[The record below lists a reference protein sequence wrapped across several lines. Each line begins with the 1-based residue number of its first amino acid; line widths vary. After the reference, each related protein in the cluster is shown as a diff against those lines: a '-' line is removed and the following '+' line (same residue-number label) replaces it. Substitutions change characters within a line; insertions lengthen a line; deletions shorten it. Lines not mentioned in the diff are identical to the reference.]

1 VPDTA
6 ARSAGVTRLSFDPV
20 TETVSNPVAVAPA
33 AGLGTDRPVASA
45 LGEDGSLYV
54 GFPRSGAIVRISNPA
69 GGSQSVQRVASTSD
83 DRGVSGLAVAGPDL
97 YLAEGAAVTRLASMA
112 ACTAA
117 APCAAVP
124 TDISA
129 PRRTRD
135 HVRWPGRPLRVGN
148 AGVDVERPSVPH
160 RHRRG
165 GRRDRQRRARRRAI
179 GRAAVRDRTGPRP
192 GREPLRRGRSHRGR
206 AGAPGACLDGPR
218 SGRRS
223 RLPRPVA
230 DLAPS
235 AGLAFGT
242 VTVGQSVSQNA
253 TLANT
258 GDATLTIAGIAV
270 SGAGAAD
277 FAIDGTA
284 CRSSLPAGSSCTIAV
299 AFSPTAAGPQGAE
312 LVVTDDR
319 GGSVPRTQRLARSGT
334 GVARATKPT
343 SAPTPASTASTS
355 PSSTASSTASATK
368 AASTRC
374 SSSAPRE
381 PWRSAHPSGTR

>member
-1 VPDTA
+1 VRPYPPTS
-6 ARSAGVTRLSFDPV
+6 ARHGALAITSD
-20 TETVSNPVAVAPA
+20 
-33 AGLGTDRPVASA
+33 GLGVLYVSETPASTSSVLRYRIATGAEDVAIGNAVLADGRSVALQFATA
-45 LGEDGSLYV
+45 LGLDPAGNLYV
-54 GFPRSGAIVRISNPA
+54 G
-69 GGSQSVQRVASTSD
+69 D
-83 DRGVSGLAVAGPDL
+83 DPT
-97 YLAEGAAVTRLASMA
+97 EGEQALQEHVWTAAVGTPFPA
-112 ACTAA
+112 
-117 APCAAVP
+117 
-124 TDISA
+124 
-129 PRRTRD
+129 
-135 HVRWPGRPLRVGN
+135 
-148 AGVDVERPSVPH
+148 
-160 RHRRG
+160 
-165 GRRDRQRRARRRAI
+165 
-179 GRAAVRDRTGPRP
+179 
-192 GREPLRRGRSHRGR
+192 
-206 AGAPGACLDGPR
+206 
-218 SGRRS
+218 
-223 RLPRPVA
+223 PRPVV

-258 GDATLTIAGIAV
+258 GDAPLTIGGIAV

>member
-1 VPDTA
+1 VCGRTHRHQRATA
-6 ARSAGVTRLSFDPV
+6 HSRS
-20 TETVSNPVAVAPA
+20 
-33 AGLGTDRPVASA
+33 RPMAWAS
-45 LGEDGSLYV
+45 
-54 GFPRSGAIVRISNPA
+54 
-69 GGSQSVQRVASTSD
+69 
-83 DRGVSGLAVAGPDL
+83 
-97 YLAEGAAVTRLASMA
+97 
-112 ACTAA
+112 
-117 APCAAVP
+117 
-124 TDISA
+124 
-129 PRRTRD
+129 
-135 HVRWPGRPLRVGN
+135 LRVGN

-284 CRSSLPAGSSCTIAV
+284 CRSSLPAGWSCTTAV
-299 AFSPTAAGPQGAE
+299 AFSPTAAGPRGAE